1 MFEALKS
8 QGTSLL
14 QFKPGV
20 SILSAIIDRR
30 IRNFVPLIET
40 HHENSRFIVKT
51 ASSGNELRKIL
62 ELRHDIYYRELLNC
76 DHPLKLDV
84 DKFDFKCDHLAV
96 IDKASGCVVGT
107 YRLNSSIFN
116 DDFYS
121 STEFDISAI
130 EKLDGVKLEIGRA
143 CVHPDFRNAI
153 TISMLWKG
161 ILEYSVRTGTKW
173 LFGCSSV
180 KTTDSE
186 TAVRL
191 YKYFN
196 IKPHGPDR
204 VHVRPKKL
212 FRVPDFEK
220 YIEKYYFNSTEDKN
234 IDGLVPPLLKFYIK
248 SGAHICG
255 EPALDREFKCI
266 DFLTL
271 LNLESVNSRIAKRFL

>member
-20 SILSAIIDRR
+20 SILSAVIDRR

-51 ASSGNELRKIL
+51 VSSGSELRKVL

-76 DHPLKLDV
+76 EHPLKLDV

-96 IDKASGCVVGT
+96 IEKASGRFIGT
-107 YRLNSSIFN
+107 YRLNSSVFN

-130 EKLDGVKLEIGRA
+130 EKLEGIKLEIGRA
-143 CVHPDFRNAI
+143 CVHKDFRNAI

-161 ILEYSVRTGTKW
+161 ILEYVSRTGTKW

-180 KTTDSE
+180 KTTDPE

-191 YKYFN
+191 YKHFDSQSHS
-196 IKPHGPDR
+196 KEK

-220 YIEKYYFNSTEDKN
+220 HIEKYYFNSNEDEN
-234 IDGLVPPLLKFYIK
+234 TNGLVPPLLKFYLK
-248 SGAHICG
+248 SGAMICG
-255 EPALDREFKCI
+255 EPAYDSDFKCI

-271 LNLESVNSRIAKRFL
+271 LKIDSVNSRVARKFS